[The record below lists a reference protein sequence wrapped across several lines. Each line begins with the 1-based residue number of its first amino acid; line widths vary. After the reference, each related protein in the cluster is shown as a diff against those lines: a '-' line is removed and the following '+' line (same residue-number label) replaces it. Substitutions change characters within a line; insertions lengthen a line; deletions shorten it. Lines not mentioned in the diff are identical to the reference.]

1 MRYSLCSRFRGTLL
15 GAAVGEMQIR
25 PQVQLLNRGV
35 EQPNWHVRANFQWG
49 RLAVLG
55 AQSLIRL
62 GRFDVDDWRDT
73 FGKESVLNQFSASPE
88 QDAMNLVSTKA
99 IIATLP
105 LALFYHENEIKLR
118 QNVQQLMAVWQDE
131 SIVTMDGALAIGY
144 AIAMSLTEK
153 LNADSLIPETIA
165 FLGSHT
171 QLAQHLA
178 QVQTLLKQGASLERA
193 TAELVRDAQPS
204 TPIALAFYCFLS
216 TLEDLRLS
224 ITRAVKTGYQPQ
236 FTSAITGALS
246 GAYNSTAGI
255 PSTWRIALSQPD
267 AKPLAAWGMTTESE
281 MLELSDSL
289 VAVWSG
295 VYDQATYTAALMPV
309 AAIAAPRVIRLR

>member
-1 MRYSLCSRFRGTLL
+1 M
-15 GAAVGEMQIR
+15 GEMQIR

-62 GRFDVDDWRDT
+62 GRFDLDDWRDT

>member
-1 MRYSLCSRFRGTLL
+1 M
-15 GAAVGEMQIR
+15 GEMQIR

>member
-1 MRYSLCSRFRGTLL
+1 M
-15 GAAVGEMQIR
+15 GEMQIR

-62 GRFDVDDWRDT
+62 GRFDLDDWRDT

-131 SIVTMDGALAIGY
+131 SVGAECCGGKLQSANLLAMDGALAIGY

-224 ITRAVKTGYQPQ
+224 VLRAVKTGYQPQ

-295 VYDQATYTAALMPV
+295 VYDQATYPAALMPV
-309 AAIAAPRVIRLR
+309 AAIAAPSVIRLR